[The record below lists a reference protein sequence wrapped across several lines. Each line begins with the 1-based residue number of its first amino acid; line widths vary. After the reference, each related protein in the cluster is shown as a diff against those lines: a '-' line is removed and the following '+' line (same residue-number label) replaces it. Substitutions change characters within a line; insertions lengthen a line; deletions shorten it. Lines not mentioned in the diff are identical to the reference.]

1 MRDREERVTGS
12 HGDFRGAVLERS
24 EPQVKGISVTCQ
36 RSPSSIQLNPH
47 QHMGL
52 SKPPKDR
59 KRLETP
65 VLSAHTHTWAQRL
78 LPNAKVES
86 LLIREALV
94 RELRGVLSQQES

>member
-1 MRDREERVTGS
+1 MRDREERVTGN

-65 VLSAHTHTWAQRL
+65 VLSAHTHLGTALAPKCQGRKP
-78 LPNAKVES
+78 PNS
-86 LLIREALV
+86 GGTR
-94 RELRGVLSQQES
+94 